1 MSNQQ
6 SEDEY
11 NEGDFNVV
19 LSRIDTNV
27 KELIEQR
34 EDHEK
39 RIRSL
44 ERFRN
49 WAAGVGAAIGTAL
62 GVHLPHS

>member
-1 MSNQQ
+1 MSDQQ

-27 KELIEQR
+27 KALIEQR

-62 GVHLPHS
+62 GVQLPHS